1 MNRQRS
7 CVVFVTI
14 SPQGFLQLE
23 GAQMAVAV
31 RNAVHTETALDAYIA
46 TLDSNADSPAWNF
59 LRKAYESNRI
69 LSAANTA
76 ELIEQ
81 IEKLFSEYENI
92 LLEFAG
98 GMNTLKHL
106 IPVKRKYGKRFR
118 IVASVWYYRNGTWLG
133 GICSFVFAILY
144 LKYVDRVIFGC
155 PYAARNF
162 TFSSLLFRKG
172 RACIMPLAGTSSDE
186 GDIDTAW
193 KILSERNLGEVLQDK
208 SVFKIVYMAQF
219 RRLKN
224 HVWLTKALLPVI
236 KEHRNIHVIYCGA
249 EGDVSF
255 EQIRSLA
262 RAEHLESNFHMPG
275 RLPYE
280 AIPTI
285 LKNVDCA
292 IVPSYTET
300 YGFTYVEPM
309 MFGVPVIGTRI
320 GVGEY
325 AIQDYFNGFSFSLS
339 SPEDFR
345 YKVRFL
351 VENRDMTYRMGQ
363 NAKRF
368 ADETYSMSRV
378 ALMRVSL
385 YQSILGLRKD

>member
-1 MNRQRS
+1 MNSQRS

-46 TLDSNADSPAWNF
+46 TLDGNGDSPAWKF
-59 LRKAYESNRI
+59 LRKSYENNRI
-69 LSAANTA
+69 LSAANTTA
-76 ELIEQ
+76 LVAQ

-133 GICSFVFAILY
+133 GICSLVFAILY

-162 TFSSLLFRKG
+162 TLSSLLFRNG
-172 RACIMPLAGTSSDE
+172 MACIMPLAGTSSDE

-285 LKNVDCA
+285 
-292 IVPSYTET
+292 
-300 YGFTYVEPM
+300 FTYVEPM